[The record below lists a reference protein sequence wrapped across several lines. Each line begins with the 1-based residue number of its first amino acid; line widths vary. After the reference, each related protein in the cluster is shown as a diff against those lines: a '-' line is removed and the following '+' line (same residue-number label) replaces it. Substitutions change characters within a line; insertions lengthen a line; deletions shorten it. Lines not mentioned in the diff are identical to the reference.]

1 MVYGF
6 RTYDDNGNTLMDVT
20 STVTIHRGTYVA
32 IPAAGSTHMF
42 VTMPGFTATANQM
55 INTSKFV
62 GVEKVAGGVWLSAPI
77 RPGASITFDGGT
89 SYVLVWLE
97 VKQ

>member
-32 IPAAGSTHMF
+32 IPAAGSTRVF
-42 VTMPGFTATANQM
+42 VAMPGFTATANQM
-55 INTSKFV
+55 ISTSTFI
-62 GVEKVAGGVWLSAPI
+62 GVEKAAGGVWISVPI
-77 RPGASITFDGGT
+77 RPGASITFDGVT
-89 SYVLVWLE
+89 LYVLVWLE